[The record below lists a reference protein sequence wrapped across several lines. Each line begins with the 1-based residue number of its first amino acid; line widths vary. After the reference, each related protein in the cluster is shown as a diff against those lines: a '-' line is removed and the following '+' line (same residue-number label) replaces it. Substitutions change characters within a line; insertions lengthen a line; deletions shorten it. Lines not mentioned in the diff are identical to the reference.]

1 MQQWHSAYFQ
11 LIVIST
17 FFLINK
23 LTSIFTKAYFFI
35 AEVRK
40 FLRQNPT
47 CIDKMISMLNPDLD
61 PLTNE
66 YAAMW
71 LKNMCEDYS
80 TKTVVAMSQGA
91 VTNLINMLA
100 SNDADAIFNSLGAID
115 KLMDDYQTRHLV
127 REYKGIEP
135 ILNLMKSEFPQIQ
148 ELVFSS
154 LSKLTHNAENREAF
168 RELGGLEKLVDFLSN
183 PDQKDMHINC
193 LNVLSNCLEDTQCL
207 DVGYFFSVYLKL
219 IY

>member
-1 MQQWHSAYFQ
+1 
-11 LIVIST
+11 
-17 FFLINK
+17 
-23 LTSIFTKAYFFI
+23 
-35 AEVRK
+35 
-40 FLRQNPT
+40 
-47 CIDKMISMLNPDLD
+47 MISMLNPDLD

-207 DVGYFFSVYLKL
+207 DVGFFFVYLKL